1 MMAPMTSNK
10 ARLLLKLA
18 MAEGFF
24 VMLSRMDSTTD
35 AEIAAAEFRMIEAH
49 RAVQKAQS

>member
-1 MMAPMTSNK
+1 MMAHMTSNK

-24 VMLSRMDSTTD
+24 LMLSRMDSATD
-35 AEIAAAEFRMIEAH
+35 AEIGAAEIRMIEAH
-49 RAVQKAQS
+49 RAVQEAQ